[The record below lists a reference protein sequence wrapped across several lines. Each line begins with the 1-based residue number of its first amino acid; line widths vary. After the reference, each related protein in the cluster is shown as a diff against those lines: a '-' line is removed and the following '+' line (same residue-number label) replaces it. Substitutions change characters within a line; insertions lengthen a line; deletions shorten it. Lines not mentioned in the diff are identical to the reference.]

1 MRYRERILYILMFV
15 SSTSWLICLV
25 TMSGFEN
32 KYEWIGIMS
41 IVIAIL
47 GFIATLSFSIFIMAV
62 GPKKARFAVLKW
74 ILVFLPSG
82 ATFSHGV
89 PGWGWVPIIF
99 SIASVALPARW
110 LDIEWNSE
118 VKGNVST

>member
-32 KYEWIGIMS
+32 KCEWIGITS

-47 GFIATLSFSIFIMAV
+47 GFIATLSFSIFIIGMGSGLA
-62 GPKKARFAVLKW
+62 
-74 ILVFLPSG
+74 ILHLV
-82 ATFSHGV
+82 
-89 PGWGWVPIIF
+89 
-99 SIASVALPARW
+99 
-110 LDIEWNSE
+110 
-118 VKGNVST
+118 